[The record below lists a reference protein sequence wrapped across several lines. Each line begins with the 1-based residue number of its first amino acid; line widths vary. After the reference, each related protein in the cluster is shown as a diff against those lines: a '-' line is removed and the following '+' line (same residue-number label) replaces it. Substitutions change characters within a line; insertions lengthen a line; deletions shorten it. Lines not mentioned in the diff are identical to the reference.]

1 MFNFITES
9 NNLFS
14 SQPSQENEVLQLF
27 KSWDMTEEIISN
39 LNDRGINSEIVLL
52 NMEMEDI
59 DYLFDKLD
67 TKFFGEKIKFK
78 AGLRAWRKQMVR
90 YSL

>member
-1 MFNFITES
+1 
-9 NNLFS
+9 
-14 SQPSQENEVLQLF
+14 
-27 KSWDMTEEIISN
+27 
-39 LNDRGINSEIVLL
+39 
-52 NMEMEDI
+52 MEDI